1 MKLLIDTN
9 VILDIFLKREPFFP
23 DSYAAMR
30 KALENEDRCFI
41 SAAAAT
47 DIFYILRKHLKSAA
61 EAKAKGRD
69 LTQVADFVDVQTIDV
84 TNALDS
90 VMDDFEDAV
99 VDSVACRIGAA
110 YIITRNIKDF
120 LQSRCQAITPSDF
133 LRI

>member
-1 MKLLIDTN
+1 
-9 VILDIFLKREPFFP
+9 
-23 DSYAAMR
+23 MR

-61 EAKAKGRD
+61 EAKARVRD

-99 VDSVACRIGAA
+99 VDSVACRIGAV
-110 YIITRNIKDF
+110 YILTRNIKDF

>member
-61 EAKAKGRD
+61 EAKAKVRD

>member
-61 EAKAKGRD
+61 EAKAKVRD

-110 YIITRNIKDF
+110 YIITRNIGV
-120 LQSRCQAITPSDF
+120 SRNERTKK
-133 LRI
+133 

>member
-61 EAKAKGRD
+61 EAKARVRD

-99 VDSVACRIGAA
+99 VDSVACRIGAV
-110 YIITRNIKDF
+110 YILTRNIKDF

>member
-61 EAKAKGRD
+61 EAKAKVRD

-99 VDSVACRIGAA
+99 VDSVACRIGAV
-110 YIITRNIKDF
+110 YILTRNIKDF